1 MRTKKDLDLLI
12 LTLQYGRYCLP
23 IKWDSAKGRIA
34 TKSPRQQKC
43 VILTLV
49 VHFLITICRLY
60 SISLH
65 KSVMDRAEPALIA
78 VSYTISFL
86 VRLDVPVDF
95 SVVQLINFISLGN
108 NSHNGD
114 GKASK
119 INLYIR
125 LLSYMIGLNCTIIG
139 ILLGILAIF
148 VPCQPLLLTAPLCR
162 DGVFVKTW
170 IVRMF
175 FGGVE
180 SIVFIN
186 ITLAA
191 SYYLIQVLLHG
202 VAFLLIDF
210 IIFVKQYENEISKIV
225 EYKMSD
231 KIIGLIFLL
240 GYFLILL
247 FTVVMFSVAAK
258 VNTLSRNWLSRSKW
272 NTCKKWDRKVHR
284 SLTPLR
290 LEFEVS
296 RAWTFPSPARPSPVQ
311 KPVSKAQARPGPEKL
326 SPGPPKPIGLF
337 IKKARPGPGPP
348 G

>member
-1 MRTKKDLDLLI
+1 
-12 LTLQYGRYCLP
+12 
-23 IKWDSAKGRIA
+23 
-34 TKSPRQQKC
+34 
-43 VILTLV
+43 
-49 VHFLITICRLY
+49 
-60 SISLH
+60 
-65 KSVMDRAEPALIA
+65 
-78 VSYTISFL
+78 
-86 VRLDVPVDF
+86 
-95 SVVQLINFISLGN
+95 
-108 NSHNGD
+108 
-114 GKASK
+114 
-119 INLYIR
+119 
-125 LLSYMIGLNCTIIG
+125 MIGLNCTIIG

-225 EYKMSD
+225 EYKMVQIFEKCLNSCIRGRIFLVGALTIPAFQIIICNVAVKLFQSD

-290 LEFEVS
+290 LEFGNNFVD
-296 RAWTFPSPARPSPVQ
+296 TLTPLVVQ
-311 KPVSKAQARPGPEKL
+311 QFCVTETASFLLLTR
-326 SPGPPKPIGLF
+326 
-337 IKKARPGPGPP
+337 
-348 G
+348 